1 MKILLV
7 HNYYQQSGGED
18 IVFKAEAGLLR
29 AYGHDIRLF
38 TVFNDSLTNAWNKV
52 KAAVKL
58 PYSKTARRKLSRE
71 LKIFK
76 PDVVHVHNFFPLL
89 TVSIYDACVDASI
102 PVVQTLHNYRTICP
116 GALLMRKGI
125 LCEDCISK
133 AAYQAVLHGC
143 YRGSRVGSFAVARMV
158 EAHRKA
164 DTWDKKVN
172 RFVAL
177 TEFARQKFIQAGFP
191 AKKLSVKP
199 NFVSDGLSCQSMKG
213 TTNAHALYVGRL
225 SQEKGIKTMLRA
237 WENTFPVLHVA
248 GDGPMLEDVQG
259 KVGNSLN
266 YLGKISSREVGLQMQ
281 SASFL
286 VMPSECYENFPMVLC
301 EAFSHGL
308 PVIASRLGGMAEI
321 VEDGKTGLHFE
332 AGNSSDLVEKVKW
345 MQNHPEVCKKM
356 GENARQ
362 VYLEKYTPETNYR
375 ILMKI
380 YDEAIMNHV

>member
-18 IVFKAEAGLLR
+18 VVFKAEAELLR
-29 AYGHDIRLF
+29 VYGHDIRLF
-38 TVFNDSLTNAWNKV
+38 TVFNDSLTNAWSKV
-52 KAAVKL
+52 KVAAKL

-71 LKIFK
+71 LEIFK

-116 GALLMRKGI
+116 GALLMRNGT
-125 LCEDCISK
+125 LCEDCISRT
-133 AAYQAVLHGC
+133 AYQAVLHGC

-164 DTWDKKVN
+164 GTWHKKVN
-172 RFVAL
+172 RFITL

-191 AKKLSVKP
+191 AEKISVKP
-199 NFVSDGLSCQSMKG
+199 NSVSDSTNWHSRKG
-213 TTNAHALYVGRL
+213 ATGVHALYVGRL
-225 SQEKGIKTMLRA
+225 SQEKGIQTMLRA
-237 WENTFPVLHVA
+237 WEDAFPILYIA
-248 GDGPMLEDVQG
+248 GDGPMLEEVQG
-259 KVGNSLN
+259 RAGNSLN
-266 YLGKISSREVGLQMQ
+266 YLGKISPKEVGLQMQ

-321 VEDGKTGLHFE
+321 IEEGITGLLFK
-332 AGNSSDLVEKVKW
+332 AGSESALAEKVRW
-345 MQNHPEVCKKM
+345 IQNNLEACNEM
-356 GENARQ
+356 GENARR
-362 VYLEKYTPETNYR
+362 VYLEKYTPEKNYK
-375 ILMKI
+375 ILMQI
-380 YDEAIMNHV
+380 YLEAIEDHA